1 MTKNSKNK
9 IFIPNLLLLI
19 VSLATILFSVYN
31 IVTLVLIKKDKV
43 SVLNSYENEY
53 YVIGKNPT
61 DLQIEVFT
69 LLSDELKENN
79 RNNQKV
85 ADAVAKSFVIDFFN
99 WSNKDATY
107 QIGGLQYMLD
117 PHTFNKIAHY
127 EYYQKI
133 DVFNTTYGKNQLPK
147 IKSINSFTSKTDDY
161 IIDEVA
167 YETYLSK
174 VNFTYESS
182 TNLNSLDFVNE
193 VELTLINDNN
203 KLVIVEVVMVDEGD
217 LNE

>member
-53 YVIGKNPT
+53 YVIGKDPT

-147 IKSINSFTSKTDDY
+147 VKSINSFTSKTDDY